1 MNLSI
6 FFAAYWYVP
15 ESHTKSEAI
24 NSKREL
30 IRPCMLKV
38 VGELLTANRF
48 LTSARFSL
56 TLCPLVTRINY
67 VLDHVCISVSC
78 HVVYCLSCFF
88 VSFLFFSFPL
98 LPPLAVQS
106 ISFRISESLLRRIT
120 GQYHVR
126 IDENKTSICI
136 FKSQLPSESLMGY
149 TKCDLVQFVRMYPSY
164 IVPLHPD
171 QLHGY
176 TPGRAV

>member
-1 MNLSI
+1 M
-6 FFAAYWYVP
+6 
-15 ESHTKSEAI
+15 
-24 NSKREL
+24 
-30 IRPCMLKV
+30 
-38 VGELLTANRF
+38 F
-48 LTSARFSL
+48 L
-56 TLCPLVTRINY
+56 C
-67 VLDHVCISVSC
+67 
-78 HVVYCLSCFF
+78 
-88 VSFLFFSFPL
+88 FFSFL
-98 LPPLAVQS
+98 LFSPPSPLAVQL